1 MHVPLFDFLARWV
14 VFRFVPAMII
24 VCGLTNVPAQAEES
38 TLDPELRKA
47 ERAAAVGGDLF
58 EETPQQRDARMGW
71 WRDARFGMF
80 IHWGLYSK
88 LAGEWQDKRIR
99 GISSWIMRYG
109 EIQVDEYE
117 PLAQEFN
124 PSKFDA
130 RAWVKL
136 AKDAGMKYLV
146 ITAKHHDG
154 FCLFDSKLTEYDIID
169 ATPFQRDI
177 IKELADECQRQG
189 IVFCWY
195 YSVMDW
201 HHQHYLPRL
210 PADQRACT
218 GTNYRNYIKYMQGQ
232 LRELMTNYGDV
243 GVAWFDPTTSGK
255 WEHLWHAV
263 QEHQS
268 AAGDMIDPN
277 PAVVTAILLRNLQPS
292 LIINNRLGAAADF
305 STPERRIPATGLP
318 DQDWET
324 CMTMN
329 DNWGYKHY
337 DDNWKSKAALLR
349 QYVDVV
355 SKGGNYLLNIGPTA
369 AGVIPQESVDRLEA
383 IGAWMRVNG
392 ESIYGT
398 TASVFPDLPWG
409 RCTVKGNTL
418 YLHIFDWP
426 ADGRLIVPGLVSSP
440 EQAYL
445 LADCGQQ
452 LNVTLHENSAVVAVP
467 QHPIDPIISVLA
479 LEFNDEPKIK

>member
-1 MHVPLFDFLARWV
+1 MGVGWFEARRW
-14 VFRFVPAMII
+14 
-24 VCGLTNVPAQAEES
+24 
-38 TLDPELRKA
+38 
-47 ERAAAVGGDLF
+47 
-58 EETPQQRDARMGW
+58 
-71 WRDARFGMF
+71 
-80 IHWGLYSK
+80 
-88 LAGEWQDKRIR
+88 
-99 GISSWIMRYG
+99 
-109 EIQVDEYE
+109 
-117 PLAQEFN
+117 
-124 PSKFDA
+124 
-130 RAWVKL
+130 
-136 AKDAGMKYLV
+136 
-146 ITAKHHDG
+146 
-154 FCLFDSKLTEYDIID
+154 
-169 ATPFQRDI
+169 
-177 IKELADECQRQG
+177 
-189 IVFCWY
+189 
-195 YSVMDW
+195 
-201 HHQHYLPRL
+201 
-210 PADQRACT
+210 
-218 GTNYRNYIKYMQGQ
+218 
-232 LRELMTNYGDV
+232 
-243 GVAWFDPTTSGK
+243 GK
-255 WEHLWHAV
+255 WEDVWQAV
-263 QEHQS
+263 QELQS

-318 DQDWET
+318 GQDWET

-369 AGVIPQESVDRLEA
+369 AGVIPQESVDRLET

-445 LADCGQQ
+445 LADHGKQ

-467 QHPIDPIISVLA
+467 QHPTDPIISVLA
-479 LEFNDEPKIK
+479 LEFNDEPKLK